1 MSLQELPPIFPLLV
15 ICLLKE
21 CFCICDGTIWAK
33 VGWEI
38 FPEEMHYLKAKPP
51 PSRCLPYPINKLCC
65 NFANMDIFQG
75 FLYLMYILGQAVFL
89 ILAALSV
96 HYLWMKWKKHKRKLK
111 KQASLDTA
119 GNELESQSISDVDR
133 LLCKLLA
140 TTSMMTAYLNQTS
153 RHPTAKKLRHRKL
166 QRKNRQGARGRHR
179 HPPMN
184 VAQASVEAT
193 QEVY

>member
-1 MSLQELPPIFPLLV
+1 MSLQDLSPIFPLLV

-21 CFCICDGTIWAK
+21 SLCICDGTIWAK

-38 FPEEMHYLKAKPP
+38 FPEEMPYLRVQ
-51 PSRCLPYPINKLCC
+51 PSPSHCLPYPINKLSC

-75 FLYLMYILGQAVFL
+75 FLYLMYILAQAIFL

-96 HYLWMKWKKHKRKLK
+96 HYLWMKWKKHKKKQK

-119 GNELESQSISDVDR
+119 ENELESQSINDIDQ

-140 TTSMMTAYLNQTS
+140 TTSVMTEYLNQVTH
-153 RHPTAKKLRHRKL
+153 HPTAKSGKHRRLK
-166 QRKNRQGARGRHR
+166 KKDGRGVRGCHK
-179 HPPMN
+179 HPRGN
-184 VAQASVEAT
+184 AAQCDLETT
-193 QEVY
+193 QELY